1 MKSGKE
7 FLMTLPDDEIE
18 AALEHTA
25 SAIASANINRSTFLA
40 MSDDEF
46 DRLAIEQDID
56 ERDLTIAFLYWH
68 IFSAEP
74 VKIRVTELP
83 PGMGY
88 LSDLLVH
95 FLELRPLSDIL
106 KLAA

>member
-1 MKSGKE
+1 MQSGKE

-46 DRLAIEQDID
+46 DQLAIEQDVS
-56 ERDLTIAFLYWH
+56 ERDLTTAFLYWTL
-68 IFSAEP
+68 FSTEP
-74 VKIRVTELP
+74 IAFRVSALT
-83 PGMGY
+83 PGY
-88 LSDLLVH
+88 SRLSDALLRYIPTSP
-95 FLELRPLSDIL
+95 LRDIL
-106 KLAA
+106 RLVA